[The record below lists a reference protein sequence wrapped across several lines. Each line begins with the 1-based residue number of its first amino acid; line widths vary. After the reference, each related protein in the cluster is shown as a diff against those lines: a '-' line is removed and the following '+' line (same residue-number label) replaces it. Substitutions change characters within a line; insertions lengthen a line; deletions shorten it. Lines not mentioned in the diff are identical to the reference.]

1 MPIKHFQS
9 DFIKKKKKQ
18 QINITIQEPNL
29 NMHLTMEHIQKW
41 SEKTFPK
48 TKRIISKYPI
58 INHFCRPFV
67 EWNHKQKQKI
77 YCCENK
83 SVVQ

>member
-29 NMHLTMEHIQKW
+29 NMHLTMKHIQKW

-48 TKRIISKYPI
+48 TIKRIISKYP
-58 INHFCRPFV
+58 NYESLLQAFC
-67 EWNHKQKQKI
+67 
-77 YCCENK
+77 
-83 SVVQ
+83 